1 MLLNIFRKVYVA
13 LLYLLGVISV
23 LFDVFRIVL
32 VALFKKKKDVE
43 VEDSTPRILG
53 TGRADGTYRYRQDF
67 LANKLVEQ
75 YPHLSEQ
82 EHQTIREVFRK
93 TGTESCTSCWPEELL
108 FKNVGRKEWQK
119 HVVKA
124 HLQMG
129 GEAMEKVRKE
139 VFCIIAPSTA
149 GSCPIV
155 VFLLLTAF
163 FVLSLLY
170 LF

>member
-1 MLLNIFRKVYVA
+1 MVNMFRKVYAA
-13 LLYLLGVISV
+13 LLYLFGVISI
-23 LFDVFRIVL
+23 LLDVFRIFL
-32 VALFKKKKDVE
+32 IALFKKKKDLKDLE
-43 VEDSTPRILG
+43 LEDSTPRILG

-75 YPHLSEQ
+75 HPHLSEE
-82 EHQTIREVFRK
+82 EHHTIREVFRK

-129 GEAMEKVRKE
+129 GEAMEKVSL
-139 VFCIIAPSTA
+139 FCHLFIKSKLRAFS
-149 GSCPIV
+149 S
-155 VFLLLTAF
+155 FHYSQHLLRCHCFTW
-163 FVLSLLY
+163 
-170 LF
+170 